1 MFLQHRPQLLEFAV
15 KVLQMEANDV
25 LNTPAFEMEFREDAA
40 DIDNLSRARILAY
53 TVGTWSGYANSIKG
67 FLAFCKHRELS
78 PFECTPSILNLYILF
93 EAQKGRS
100 VGFFEKFLHAWSF
113 MCRFFLCADYT
124 KDAVVGDL
132 KKFVAKACPRPS
144 NKKLP
149 FGADEVRK
157 IWDGIDAAGGLEKL
171 DLKML
176 RTFMIAVF
184 QHKTFCRFAEVK
196 NIQLGDLFHTVDYFK
211 IHVKYSKTDQGGKG
225 QWLYLPKLNSEYRDP
240 HMLMCLYVHHL
251 ELDKHVPSPHMYLF
265 PPLQ

>member
-1 MFLQHRPQLLEFAV
+1 MRTLFEDFWLFA
-15 KVLQMEANDV
+15 N
-25 LNTPAFEMEFREDAA
+25 
-40 DIDNLSRARILAY
+40 I
-53 TVGTWSGYANSIKG
+53 
-67 FLAFCKHRELS
+67 RELS

-100 VGFFEKFLHAWSF
+100 VSFFEKFLSAWSF
-113 MCRFFLCADYT
+113 MCRFFLCPDYT

-240 HMLMCLYVHHL
+240 HPCRLLFWMFLDLGRQYVLCLNH
-251 ELDKHVPSPHMYLF
+251 SSRNFLF
-265 PPLQ
+265 PLPFALEILTLLKYPHTRS